1 MDRRSFLV
9 LLVAGCADPATGL
22 APQLALAPATPTPH
36 NPEPVVRL
44 APSGSPT
51 FDTWL
56 RSFYIKAVRAGMP
69 AELLD
74 RELAGLTPND
84 RISALD
90 SRQPEFSRP
99 VSDYIRGVVSEDRI
113 AIGRRRRDALATLSQ
128 IEARHGVPRDVLVA
142 IWGLESGF
150 GAILGDFDVIRSM
163 ATLAADG
170 RRQAFAEDQLMAAL
184 KMIGSGEFTRSRLVG
199 SWAGAMGQ
207 TQFIPTTFMTT
218 AIDGDGDGRRD
229 LWGSSTDALASAAN
243 LLAKAGWRRGE
254 SWHREV
260 TVPAGFDYS
269 LTEGP
274 REIPAWWAERGVR
287 AADGRPFSAAD
298 QQAPAELIAPSGAGG
313 PLFLVFHNHFM
324 IRRYNNSTAYALG
337 VGLLA
342 QRLSG
347 EGMLVRDWP
356 QETPLA
362 LTDRSD
368 AQQALARLGFDP
380 GAPDGIVGINTRKAL
395 RAYQASRGL
404 IADGYLSLE
413 MVRRLRAEAT
423 AQP

>member
-9 LLVAGCADPATGL
+9 LLVAGCADPTSPMT
-22 APQLALAPATPTPH
+22 PQIALAPGVGSGAR
-36 NPEPVVRL
+36 PVLDV
-44 APSGSPT
+44 APSGSPA
-51 FDTWL
+51 FDSWL
-56 RSFYIKAVRAGMP
+56 QDFYGRALSQGLSP
-69 AELLD
+69 DLLR

-84 RISALD
+84 RVSALD

-99 VSDYIRGVVSEDRI
+99 VSDYVRGVVSDDRVT
-113 AIGRRRRDALATLSQ
+113 IGRRKRDGVAGFSSVEQ
-128 IEARHGVPRDVLVA
+128 RFGVPADILTA

-170 RRQAFAEDQLMAAL
+170 RRRQFAEDQLVAAL
-184 KMIGSGEFTRSRLVG
+184 KIIASGEFPRARLVG

-207 TQFIPTTFMTT
+207 TQFIPTTFLST

-229 LWGSSTDALASAAN
+229 LWASELDALSSAAN
-243 LLAKAGWRRGE
+243 LLAKAGWRRNE

-260 TVPAGFDYS
+260 ILPEGFDYS

-274 REIPAWWAERGVR
+274 RETPLWWAERGVR
-287 AADGRPFSAAD
+287 AADGAGFSAAD
-298 QQAPAELIAPSGAGG
+298 QQAAAELIVPSGAAG
-313 PLFLVFHNHFM
+313 PAFLIFPNHFA

-342 QRLSG
+342 QRLAG
-347 EGMLVRDWP
+347 GGRMVRDWP

-362 LTDRSD
+362 LTDRTD

-380 GAPDGIVGINTRKAL
+380 GGADGIVGVNTRRAL
-395 RAYQASRGL
+395 RDYQKARGL

-413 MVRRLRAEAT
+413 MVRRLRSEA
-423 AQP
+423 AGL